1 MTRRQIGNPRP
12 RQLPSGRWQSRVRDP
27 LTGRLVPLGTFE
39 SRDDAQR
46 AAGLA
51 LADQARGA
59 WVDPR
64 AGQLQFADW
73 VEQWRRTVVDLR
85 ASTLARDDGYIN
97 RYLLPTFGA
106 ARLADITSMAIRA
119 WIADLTASGLAPAT
133 VVKAGQI
140 MGKVMRAAV
149 ETGLIAVSPC
159 DGTRLPRVERREMRF
174 LSPSEVFSL
183 ADAIDPRYR
192 AAVIVNAY
200 GGFRPGELFGLR
212 AGRVHDNGRRVAV
225 NEIVVDVEG
234 ALILGPP
241 KTKAGRRTVALP
253 RVAAD
258 VLAAHLMSHAL
269 RPDDFVFP
277 APQGGPVRLNLWRR
291 RFWLPAVRFAGLE
304 PLRPHDLRHTAVA
317 LWIAAGANPTEI
329 ATRAGHS
336 SVATVLDRYGHL
348 LPGSEDRLNNALDA
362 LAAAADR
369 GAAPI
374 ASISSRS

>member
-1 MTRRQIGNPRP
+1 
-12 RQLPSGRWQSRVRDP
+12 
-27 LTGRLVPLGTFE
+27 
-39 SRDDAQR
+39 
-46 AAGLA
+46 
-51 LADQARGA
+51 
-59 WVDPR
+59 
-64 AGQLQFADW
+64 
-73 VEQWRRTVVDLR
+73 
-85 ASTLARDDGYIN
+85 
-97 RYLLPTFGA
+97 
-106 ARLADITSMAIRA
+106 MAIRA